1 MAETALITG
10 ASAGIGEEFA
20 RQLAARGYDLI
31 LVARRKDRL
40 EKLAEQLPTTAH
52 VIECDLGSEAA
63 KLPAKVAKLGV
74 DVNLLVNNAG
84 FGLRGRILELD
95 PEREAEMVRVNCEAV
110 VVLTHAFIPSMVERG
125 RGGVITVAS
134 TAGMQPLPY
143 ETTYGASK
151 AFAISFMEALSM
163 ELKDTGVKC
172 LVVNPGPVKTE
183 WQSVAGYDENTRLM
197 PGMISAEQCAA
208 DALRAYDRGKRSM
221 IPGRLFPWVMRGT
234 VAPKPIKLRV
244 TERIYRPNDVREQHR
259 RVRRNV
265 ERYGLRPPLLDGA
278 AWWPLSSGPQMHVRV
293 VLERL
298 GDRTVRLCGHPRIRR
313 GGLGQRPR
321 QRVDHEPVRLLAE
334 REASPLAARAHHA
347 AGRAGEGRQVI
358 RLAAARAARQ
368 LG

>member
-20 RQLAARGYDLI
+20 RQLAGRGSDLI

-40 EKLAEQLPTTAH
+40 EKLAEEVPTTAY

-63 KLPAKVAKLGV
+63 KLPDEVAKLGV
-74 DVNLLVNNAG
+74 EVDLLVNNAG
-84 FGLRGRILELD
+84 FGTRGRFLELD
-95 PEREAEMVRVNCEAV
+95 PEREAEIVRVNCEAIV
-110 VVLTHAFIPSMVERG
+110 TLTHAFLPAMVARR

-163 ELKDTGVKC
+163 ELRGTGVRC

-183 WQSVAGYDENTRLM
+183 WQQVAGYDENTRIM

-208 DALRAYDRGKRSM
+208 DALRAYDRGKRSV

-234 VAPKPIKLRV
+234 IAPKPIKLRV
-244 TERIYRPNDVREQHR
+244 TERIYRPD
-259 RVRRNV
+259 
-265 ERYGLRPPLLDGA
+265 
-278 AWWPLSSGPQMHVRV
+278 
-293 VLERL
+293 
-298 GDRTVRLCGHPRIRR
+298 
-313 GGLGQRPR
+313 
-321 QRVDHEPVRLLAE
+321 
-334 REASPLAARAHHA
+334 
-347 AGRAGEGRQVI
+347 
-358 RLAAARAARQ
+358 
-368 LG
+368 